1 MSGWIWVLIVIAVIV
16 VILLIVF
23 AALRRRRS
31 STLQER
37 FGPEYQRTVT
47 ESDSRRDAE
56 KELLERQKRRESL
69 QLRELE
75 PAARE
80 RYREAWQGT
89 QARFVDAPSDAIRQ
103 ADSLVTQVMSERG
116 YPMEDFEQRA
126 ADISVDH
133 PDVVQDYRAAHG
145 ISLANDQGQA
155 STEDLRQAMV
165 HYRSLYETMLGEGRG
180 VLQESP
186 QTGPGPTPT
195 TPSTGSGATSATTDG
210 SSSPS

>member
-103 ADSLVTQVMSERG
+103 ADSLV
-116 YPMEDFEQRA
+116 
-126 ADISVDH
+126 
-133 PDVVQDYRAAHG
+133 
-145 ISLANDQGQA
+145 
-155 STEDLRQAMV
+155 
-165 HYRSLYETMLGEGRG
+165 
-180 VLQESP
+180 
-186 QTGPGPTPT
+186 
-195 TPSTGSGATSATTDG
+195 
-210 SSSPS
+210 